1 MRISELSER
10 SGVAVATIK
19 YYLREGL
26 LHPGLTLAPN
36 RADYDDEHVRRL
48 RLIRALIEVGG
59 LSIASVVQTLAAV
72 DDASVSIHDAF
83 GVAQDA
89 LSPATPTPAPELGST
104 PTGSNSP
111 TPCTDAQLEVDR
123 WLRRRRWK
131 VRPDAAARTELAET
145 LAALQQF
152 GWGHSASLF
161 DGLADYALEQAGLE
175 VGYLDP
181 QQDRSSLMEQAIIGT
196 VAFEQAYG
204 AIRRLALEHQSYQR
218 FGRRRSV
225 SA

>member
-1 MRISELSER
+1 MRISELCER

-59 LSIASVVQTLAAV
+59 LSIANVVQTLAAV
-72 DDASVSIHDAF
+72 DDESVSIHDAF

-89 LSPATPTPAPELGST
+89 LSPATPALAPT
-104 PTGSNSP
+104 PTSSNSP
-111 TPCTDAQLEVDR
+111 TPCTDSQLEVDR

-181 QQDRSSLMEQAIIGT
+181 RQDRSSLMEQAIIGT

-225 SA
+225 NA